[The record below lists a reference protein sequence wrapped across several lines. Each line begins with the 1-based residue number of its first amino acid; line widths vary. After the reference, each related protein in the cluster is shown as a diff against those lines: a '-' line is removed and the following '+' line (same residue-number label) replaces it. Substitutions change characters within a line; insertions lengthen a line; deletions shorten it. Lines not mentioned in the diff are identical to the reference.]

1 MDTTAGGSRIMVV
14 FGTRPEAIKVAPVL
28 TALEDS
34 PLFEPIVVV
43 TGQHREMLTQVLEL
57 FSIVPDHDLGILEP
71 RQTLTSVT
79 TRALAGLEPLFDRE
93 RPDAV
98 LVQGDTTTTFVG
110 GLAAF
115 YRQVPVFHLEAGLR
129 TCDLASPFPEE
140 ANRQLTSRIASLH
153 LAPTLGNKANLV
165 AESIDPER
173 IVVTG
178 NTVVDAL
185 LQAVERSG
193 DYGDSSLDDLDRD
206 PRRVVL
212 VTAHRR
218 ESWGEGHAAV
228 ARAVAE
234 IARTEPDVLVVF
246 PVHRNPVVR
255 EAVVPVLG
263 DIPNVRIVEPLAY
276 GGLVRLM
283 RRADLILTDSG
294 GIQEE
299 GPSLGKPVLVL
310 RDTTERPEAVT
321 AGTVRLVGTEE
332 AAIVGATRTLL
343 HDEDA
348 YRAMANAVNP
358 YGDGR
363 AAERTVAAMA
373 HFFGLGERPE
383 EFTPELL
390 PQPSEVTEAIELQ
403 LAEEQA

>member
-1 MDTTAGGSRIMVV
+1 M
-14 FGTRPEAIKVAPVL
+14 
-28 TALEDS
+28 
-34 PLFEPIVVV
+34 FEPVVVV
-43 TGQHREMLTQVLEL
+43 TGQHREMLTQVLDL

-79 TRALAGLEPLFDRE
+79 TRALAGLEPLLE
-93 RPDAV
+93 AEQADAV

-110 GLAAF
+110 ALAAF

-129 TCDLASPFPEE
+129 TGDLASPFPEE
-140 ANRQLTSRIASLH
+140 ANRRLTSRLTSLH

-165 AESIDPER
+165 AENVDPAQ

-185 LQAVERSG
+185 LQAVELRG
-193 DYGDSSLDDLDRD
+193 DYGAPSLADLDDDA
-206 PRRVVL
+206 RRVVL

-218 ESWGEGHAAV
+218 ESWGDRHAAV
-228 ARAVAE
+228 GRAIAE

-246 PVHRNPVVR
+246 PIHRNPVVR
-255 EAVVPVLG
+255 ETLVPLLECL
-263 DIPNVRIVEPLAY
+263 PNIRIVEPLAY

-332 AAIVGATRTLL
+332 TAIVGATRTLL
-343 HDEDA
+343 HDESE
-348 YRAMANAVNP
+348 YGAMANAVNP

-363 AAERTVAAMA
+363 AAERTLAAMA
-373 HFFGLGERPE
+373 HYFGLGERSE
-383 EFTPELL
+383 EFSPAPLSATEL
-390 PQPSEVTEAIELQ
+390 AGGRNR
-403 LAEEQA
+403 

>member
-1 MDTTAGGSRIMVV
+1 MAAGGSRRVMVI

-28 TALEDS
+28 RALGES
-34 PLFEPIVVV
+34 PMFERVVVV
-43 TGQHREMLTQVLEL
+43 TGQHREMLAQVLEL

-79 TRALAGLEPLFDRE
+79 TRALTGLEPLFEAE

-110 GLAAF
+110 ALAAF

-129 TCDLASPFPEE
+129 TGDLASPFPEE
-140 ANRQLTSRIASLH
+140 ANRQLTSRLASLH

-165 AESIDPER
+165 AENVDPAQ

-185 LQAVERSG
+185 VQAVELSG
-193 DYGDSSLDDLDRD
+193 DYGDPSLTGLDRD

-218 ESWGEGHAAV
+218 ESWGDGHAAV
-228 ARAVAE
+228 GRAIAE

-246 PVHRNPVVR
+246 PIHRNPVVR
-255 EAVVPVLG
+255 ETLVPLLECL
-263 DIPNVRIVEPLAY
+263 PNVRIVEPLAY

-332 AAIVGATRTLL
+332 TAIVGATRTLL
-343 HDEDA
+343 HDENA
-348 YRAMANAVNP
+348 YGAMANAVNP

-363 AAERTVAAMA
+363 AAERTLAAMA
-373 HFFGLGERPE
+373 HYFGLGECAA
-383 EFTPELL
+383 EFSPAPPSATELTGGR
-390 PQPSEVTEAIELQ
+390 SR
-403 LAEEQA
+403 

>member
-1 MDTTAGGSRIMVV
+1 MTAVGTRRVMVI
-14 FGTRPEAIKVAPVL
+14 FGTRPEAIKLAPVL
-28 TALEDS
+28 VALEES
-34 PLFEPIVVV
+34 PVFEPVVVV
-43 TGQHREMLTQVLEL
+43 TGQHREMLAQVLEL

-71 RQTLTSVT
+71 RQSLASIM
-79 TRALAGLEPLFDRE
+79 TRALAGLEPLFE
-93 RPDAV
+93 TEQPDAV
-98 LVQGDTTTTFVG
+98 LVQGDTTTTFAG
-110 GLAAF
+110 ALAAF
-115 YRQVPVFHLEAGLR
+115 YRQVPVFHVEAGLR
-129 TCDLASPFPEE
+129 TLDLASPFPEE
-140 ANRQLTSRIASLH
+140 ANRQLTSRLAALH
-153 LAPTLGNKANLV
+153 LAPTVGNKANLV
-165 AESIDPER
+165 AENVDPAR

-185 LQAVERSG
+185 LQAVELSG
-193 DYGDSSLDDLDRD
+193 DYGDPQLADLDRD

-228 ARAVAE
+228 GRAVAE

-246 PVHRNPVVR
+246 PIHRNPVVR
-255 EAVVPVLG
+255 EALVPLLG
-263 DIPNVRIVEPLAY
+263 DLPNVRIVEPLAY

-310 RDTTERPEAVT
+310 RDTTERPEAVA

-332 AAIVGATRTLL
+332 TAIVGATRTLL
-343 HDEDA
+343 HDERA
-348 YRAMANAVNP
+348 YHAMAQAVNP
-358 YGDGR
+358 YGDGY
-363 AAERTVAAMA
+363 AAPRTVAAMA

-383 EFTPELL
+383 GFSPEL
-390 PQPSEVTEAIELQ
+390 SELQ
-403 LAEEQA
+403 AA

>member
-1 MDTTAGGSRIMVV
+1 MKPCRRVMVI

-28 TALEDS
+28 AALEES
-34 PLFEPIVVV
+34 LHFEPIPVV
-43 TGQHREMLTQVLEL
+43 TGQHLEMLQQVLDL
-57 FSIVPDHDLGILEP
+57 FGIEPKHDLGLCEP
-71 RQTLTSVT
+71 GQTLGSITS
-79 TRALAGLEPLFDRE
+79 RALAGLEPLLE
-93 RPDAV
+93 AEHPDAV
-98 LVQGDTTTTFVG
+98 LVQGDTTTTFAG

-115 YRQVPVFHLEAGLR
+115 YQRVPVFHLEAGLR
-129 TCDLASPFPEE
+129 TGDVASPYPEE
-140 ANRQLTSRIASLH
+140 ANRQLTTRIADLH

-165 AESIDPER
+165 AENVDPEK

-185 LQAVERSG
+185 LQALERG
-193 DYGDSSLDDLDRD
+193 VGYGDAALDDLDRD
-206 PRRVVL
+206 PRRVIL

-228 ARAVAE
+228 SRAIAE

-246 PVHRNPVVR
+246 PIHLNPTVRNAMAP
-255 EAVVPVLG
+255 ALSG
-263 DIPNVRIVEPLAY
+263 LDNVRVIEPLAY
-276 GGLVRLM
+276 GGLIRLM
-283 RRADLILTDSG
+283 QRSHLILTDSG

-310 RDTTERPEAVT
+310 RDTTERPEAVV

-332 AAIVGATRTLL
+332 TNVVGAVRTLL
-343 HDEDA
+343 HDERE

-363 AAERTVAAMA
+363 AAERSVSAMS
-373 HFFGLGERPE
+373 HYFGLGPKPE
-383 EFTPELL
+383 EFTPANELL
-390 PQPSEVTEAIELQ
+390 VV
-403 LAEEQA
+403 

>member
-1 MDTTAGGSRIMVV
+1 MTGARRRVMVI

-28 TALEDS
+28 VELDRS
-34 PLFEPIVVV
+34 PLLEPVTVV
-43 TGQHREMLTQVLEL
+43 TGQHREMLQQVLEL
-57 FSIVPDHDLGILEP
+57 FRIEPRHDLGLCRP

-79 TRALAGLEPLFDRE
+79 TGALSGLEPLLE
-93 RPDAV
+93 AEAPDAV

-110 GLAAF
+110 ALAAF
-115 YRQVPVFHLEAGLR
+115 YRQIPVVHLEAGLR
-129 TCDLASPFPEE
+129 TGNPYSPFPEE
-140 ANRQLTSRIASLH
+140 ANRCLTTRLASLH

-165 AESIDPER
+165 AENVDPETV
-173 IVVTG
+173 VVTG

-185 LQAVERSG
+185 LQAVELPG
-193 DYGDSSLDDLDRD
+193 GYDEPALADLDAD

-234 IARTEPDVLVVF
+234 VARSEPDVLVVF

-255 EAVVPVLG
+255 ETVLPVLAG
-263 DIPNVRIVEPLAY
+263 IDNVRVVEPLPY
-276 GGLVRLM
+276 RGLVRLM
-283 RRADLILTDSG
+283 RRSHLILTDSG

-299 GPSLGKPVLVL
+299 GPSLGKPVLVT
-310 RDTTERPEAVT
+310 RETTERPEAVV
-321 AGTVRLVGTEE
+321 AGTVRLVGTDESR
-332 AAIVGATRTLL
+332 IVDEVRTLL
-343 HDEDA
+343 RDEVA

-363 AAERTVAAMA
+363 AAERTVAAIA
-373 HFFGLGERPE
+373 HLLGLGPRPD
-383 EFTPELL
+383 EFTPEL
-390 PQPSEVTEAIELQ
+390 PAAVEP
-403 LAEEQA
+403 LAA

>member
-1 MDTTAGGSRIMVV
+1 MQAGGRHRVMAI

-28 TALEDS
+28 SALEESDD
-34 PLFEPIVVV
+34 FEPVVVV
-43 TGQHREMLTQVLEL
+43 TGQHREMLQQVLDL
-57 FSIVPDHDLGILEP
+57 FGIEPHHDLDLCTPG
-71 RQTLTSVT
+71 QTLTSIT
-79 TRALAGLEPLFDRE
+79 TGALAGLAPLFEAE

-110 GLAAF
+110 ALAAF
-115 YRQVPVFHLEAGLR
+115 YNQIPVFHLEAGLR
-129 TCDLASPFPEE
+129 TLDLASPYPEE
-140 ANRQLTSRIASLH
+140 ANRQLTSRISSLH
-153 LAPTLGNKANLV
+153 LAPTLGNKTNLV
-165 AESIDPER
+165 AENVDPER

-185 LQAVERSG
+185 LEAVKRSQ
-193 DYGDSSLDDLDRD
+193 DYGDPGLAGLDTD

-218 ESWGEGHAAV
+218 ESWGEGHAAI

-234 IARTEPDVLVVF
+234 IATTEPDVLVVF
-246 PVHRNPVVR
+246 PIHRNPVVR
-255 EAVVPVLG
+255 DAIVPVLG
-263 DIPNVRIVEPLAY
+263 GLDNVRIVEPLGY
-276 GGLVRLM
+276 GGLVKLM
-283 RRADLILTDSG
+283 QRAHLILTDSG

-310 RDTTERPEAVT
+310 RDTTERPEAVV

-332 AAIVGATRTLL
+332 TAIVGATRTLL

-348 YRAMANAVNP
+348 YRGMANAVNP

-363 AAERTVAAMA
+363 AAERSVSAMA
-373 HFFGLGERPE
+373 HFFGLTDIRPA
-383 EFTPELL
+383 EFMADAPAAEL
-390 PQPSEVTEAIELQ
+390 EDVA
-403 LAEEQA
+403 

>member
-1 MDTTAGGSRIMVV
+1 MTGRRRRVMAI

-28 TALEDS
+28 AALEES
-34 PLFEPIVVV
+34 PDFEPVIVV
-43 TGQHREMLTQVLEL
+43 TGQHREMLGQVLEL
-57 FSIVPDHDLGILEP
+57 FRIEPDHDLDLCEP
-71 RQTLTSVT
+71 GQTLTSIT
-79 TRALAGLEPLFDRE
+79 AKALLGLEPLFATE

-115 YRQVPVFHLEAGLR
+115 YHGLPIFHLEAGLR
-129 TCDLASPFPEE
+129 TLDLASPYPEE

-165 AESIDPER
+165 AENIDPAK

-185 LQAVERSG
+185 LQAVERS
-193 DYGDSSLDDLDRD
+193 DSYGDPALADLDRD
-206 PRRVVL
+206 PRRVIL

-218 ESWGEGHAAV
+218 ESWGEGHASI

-246 PVHRNPVVR
+246 PIHRNPIVR
-255 EAVVPVLG
+255 DAIMPLL
-263 DIPNVRIVEPLAY
+263 DRLSNVRVVEPLAY

-332 AAIVGATRTLL
+332 TAIIGATRTLL

-348 YRAMANAVNP
+348 YCAMANAVNP

-363 AAERTVAAMA
+363 AADRSVAAMA
-373 HFFGLGERPE
+373 HYFGVGERPD
-383 EFTPELL
+383 EFAPELHGSDADL
-390 PQPSEVTEAIELQ
+390 
-403 LAEEQA
+403 LAEEAA

>member
-1 MDTTAGGSRIMVV
+1 MDALARRVMVI
-14 FGTRPEAIKVAPVL
+14 FGTRPEAIKLAPVIG
-28 TALEDS
+28 ALEES
-34 PLFEPIVVV
+34 PMFEPVVVV
-43 TGQHREMLTQVLEL
+43 TGQHREMLAQVLEL
-57 FSIVPDHDLGILEP
+57 FSIEPDHDLELCAP

-79 TRALAGLEPLFDRE
+79 TRALTGLEPLLEAE

-110 GLAAF
+110 ALAAF
-115 YRQVPVFHLEAGLR
+115 YRQLPVIHVEAGLR
-129 TCDLASPFPEE
+129 TLDLASPFPEE
-140 ANRQLTSRIASLH
+140 GNRQLTSRIASLH

-165 AESIDPER
+165 REGIEPER
-173 IVVTG
+173 VVVTG

-193 DYGDSSLDDLDRD
+193 GYGEPALADLDAD
-206 PRRVVL
+206 PRRVIL

-218 ESWGEGHAAV
+218 ESWGEGHASV

-234 IARTEPDVLVVF
+234 IARTEPDVRVVF
-246 PVHRNPVVR
+246 PIHRNPVVR
-255 EAVVPVLG
+255 EAVMPFLAG
-263 DIPNVRIVEPLAY
+263 LSNVRVVEPLGY

-310 RDTTERPEAVT
+310 RDTTERPEAVA

-332 AAIVGATRTLL
+332 TAIIGATRTLL
-343 HDEDA
+343 HDENE
-348 YRAMANAVNP
+348 YTAMANAVNP

-363 AAERTVAAMA
+363 ASERTVAAMA
-373 HFFGLGERPE
+373 HFFGLGAPADEFMAD
-383 EFTPELL
+383 EFTPDEPDAAEL
-390 PQPSEVTEAIELQ
+390 EAV
-403 LAEEQA
+403 